1 MPALSIMLKP
11 ASSMC
16 NLRCKYC
23 FYHDI
28 SDNREIFSY
37 GMMSDNTAKSVI
49 EKALK
54 LADGDNLYFTF
65 QGGEPTLIGLDF
77 FKKFVST
84 VKMLNNRNSQV
95 FYALQTNG
103 TLIDEQWAGFFKANG
118 FLIGLSLD
126 GDCQDNSLR
135 VDSDENNCFPSV
147 MRTIE
152 IFLRYEIEFNI
163 LTVATARTGENIERI
178 YNWFKMQGLKY
189 LQFVP
194 CLRPFGDNS
203 ESELYMSVRQYGD
216 YLVRLFDLYTN
227 DYLKGEYVSVR
238 QFDNIIRMYLGGKPE
253 QCGVSGQC
261 SPQFVVESDGSV
273 FPCDFYCVDEWLLGN
288 INKIGFDAMAQS
300 DLAFKF
306 IRESFDIKS
315 ECRSCHY
322 FALCRGGGC
331 KRNRVGIDYC
341 EAYKKFF
348 DTCLPQ
354 FKAFIN

>member
-1 MPALSIMLKP
+1 MPALSIMIKP

-28 SDNREIFSY
+28 SDSREIFSY
-37 GMMSDNTAKSVI
+37 GMMSDNTAKNVI

-65 QGGEPTLIGLDF
+65 QGGEPTLSGLEYF
-77 FKKFVST
+77 AKFVAT
-84 VKMLNNRNSQV
+84 VNELNIRNSKV

-103 TLIDEQWAGFFKANG
+103 TLIDDRWAEFLKANN

-126 GDCQDNSLR
+126 GDFQDNSLR
-135 VDSDENNCFPSV
+135 VDRNGNNSFQTV
-147 MRTIE
+147 TRAIE
-152 IFLRYEIEFNI
+152 ILLRYEIEFNI

-178 YNWFKMQGLKY
+178 YNWFKEQGLRY

-203 ESELYMSVRQYGD
+203 DSELYMTVEQYGD
-216 YLVRLFDLYTN
+216 YLIRLFNLYVS
-227 DYLKGEYVSVR
+227 DYLRGEYVSVR
-238 QFDNIIRMYLGGKPE
+238 QFDNIIRMYLGGRLE
-253 QCGVSGQC
+253 QCGVSGHC
-261 SPQFVVESDGSV
+261 SPQFVVEGDGSV

-288 INKIGFDAMAQS
+288 VNEVGFDTMAQS

-306 IRESFDIKS
+306 IRESFNIKS
-315 ECRSCHY
+315 ECRDCHY
-322 FALCRGGGC
+322 FGLCRGGGC
-331 KRNRVGIDYC
+331 KRYRANIDYC

-348 DTCLPQ
+348 DACLPQ
-354 FKAFIN
+354 FKVFVN

>member
-23 FYHDI
+23 FYHDV

-37 GMMSDNTAKSVI
+37 GMMSDNTAKNVI

-54 LADGDNLYFTF
+54 LADGDNLFFIF
-65 QGGEPTLIGLDF
+65 QGGEPTLRGLDF
-77 FKKFVST
+77 FVKIVAT
-84 VKMLNNRNSQV
+84 VNELNIKNSRV

-103 TLIDEQWAGFFKANG
+103 TLIDEMWAEFLKENS

-126 GDCQDNSLR
+126 GDFQDNSLR
-135 VDSDENNCFPSV
+135 VDGDGNNCFLSV

-163 LTVATARTGENIERI
+163 LTVATARTCEIIERI
-178 YNWFKMQGLKY
+178 YGWFKEQGFRY

-194 CLRPFGDNS
+194 CLRPFGEDSDN
-203 ESELYMSVRQYGD
+203 ELYMTVEQYGD
-216 YLVRLFDLYTN
+216 YLVRLFDLYVN

-253 QCGVSGQC
+253 QCGVSGHC

-288 INKIGFDAMAQS
+288 INQIGFDTMAKS

-315 ECRSCHY
+315 ECKSCHY

-331 KRNRVGIDYC
+331 KRNRADIDYC